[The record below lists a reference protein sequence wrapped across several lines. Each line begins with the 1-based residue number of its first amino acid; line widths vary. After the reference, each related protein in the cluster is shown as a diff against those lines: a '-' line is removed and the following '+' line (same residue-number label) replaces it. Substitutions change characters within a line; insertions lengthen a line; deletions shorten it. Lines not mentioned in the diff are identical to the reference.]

1 MLPEGT
7 PGPQDI
13 QAAAVRIAPYTH
25 RTPLLTSH
33 TLDDM
38 TGVHVLLKCENL
50 QKVGAF
56 KARGA
61 CNAVFS
67 LSDEEAA
74 RGVVTHSSGNHAQA
88 LAFAARKRGIQAS
101 IVMPRTAPK
110 VKVDAVRGYGARI
123 TFCEPNLEARTA
135 AADEIIARTGA
146 TMVHPYNDTRVI
158 AGQATCALEIILA
171 CQTPGGTP
179 SGTHSAASSG
189 ALSGEKP
196 DVIICPVGGGGL
208 TSGTALSAR
217 YFSSDIQVV
226 AAEPAGADDAWRSFA
241 SRSFVPQTGPHT
253 IADGLLTSLGALGFG
268 IILETVSDIVTV
280 SEESIIAAM
289 RLLWERC
296 KLVVE
301 PSGAVP
307 LAALLEGKGAPRGST
322 VAIILSGGNVD
333 LEKLPWMKG
342 V

>member
-7 PGPQDI
+7 PSADDI
-13 QAAAVRIAPYTH
+13 QAAAARISPYTH
-25 RTPLLTSH
+25 RTPLLTSR
-33 TLDDM
+33 TLDEM

-67 LSDEEAA
+67 LSDKEAA
-74 RGVVTHSSGNHAQA
+74 KGVVTHSSGNHAQA
-88 LAFAARKRGIQAS
+88 LAYAARKRGIPAS

-110 VKVDAVRGYGARI
+110 VKVEAVRGYGAQI

-135 AADEIIARTGA
+135 AAEEIISRTGA
-146 TMVHPYNDTRVI
+146 TMVHPYNDARVI
-158 AGQATCALEIILA
+158 AGQATCALEIIQAGQIVGGQSEGKPLA
-171 CQTPGGTP
+171 EMP
-179 SGTHSAASSG
+179 S
-189 ALSGEKP
+189 
-196 DVIICPVGGGGL
+196 VIMCPVGGGGL
-208 TSGTALSAR
+208 TSGTALAAR
-217 YFSSDIQVV
+217 YFSPTIKVI
-226 AAEPAGADDAWRSFA
+226 AAEPAGADDAWRSFT
-241 SRSFVPQTGPHT
+241 SRSFVPQTSPHT
-253 IADGLLTSLGALGFG
+253 IADGLLTSLGSLGFG

-280 SEESIIAAM
+280 SEESIVAAM

-307 LAALLEGKGAPRGST
+307 LAALLEGKGAPKGST

-333 LEKLPWMKG
+333 LERLPWMKG

>member
-1 MLPEGT
+1 MLPLGT
-7 PGPQDI
+7 PRSEDI
-13 QAAAVRIAPYTH
+13 LAAAARIAPYTH
-25 RTPLLTSH
+25 RTPLLTSL
-33 TLDDM
+33 TLDEM

-67 LSDEEAA
+67 LSDKDAA

-88 LAFAARKRGIQAS
+88 LAFAVRTRGIQAN

-110 VKVDAVRGYGARI
+110 VKVDAVRGYGAHI
-123 TFCEPNLEARTA
+123 TFCEPTLEARTA
-135 AADEIIARTGA
+135 AADEIITKTGA
-146 TMVHPYNDTRVI
+146 TMVHPYNDALVM
-158 AGQATCALEIILA
+158 AGQATCALEIIKA
-171 CQTPGGTP
+171 CQTSEGKP
-179 SGTHSAASSG
+179 SG
-189 ALSGEKP
+189 EMP
-196 DVIICPVGGGGL
+196 DVIMCPVGGGGL

-217 YFSSDIQVV
+217 YFGPGVRVV
-226 AAEPAGADDAWRSFA
+226 AAEPAGADDAWQSFT
-241 SRSFVPQTGPHT
+241 SRSFVPQTNPKT
-253 IADGLLTSLGALGFG
+253 IADGLLTSLGSLGLG
-268 IILETVSDIVTV
+268 IILETVSDIVRV
-280 SEESIIAAM
+280 SEESIILAM

-307 LAALLEGKGAPRGST
+307 LAALLEGKGAPKGSK

-342 V
+342 F